1 MIKRLETMKV
11 LPNTFDRL
19 WTDCSS
25 DILAAVER
33 VGASG
38 WYILG
43 KEVVAFEAALAVWAK
58 TPYVVGVANGMDAL
72 EIAFRIRGI
81 GPGDKVLTT
90 PLSAFPTA
98 LSILR
103 AGATPVYCDTDK
115 HGLLDVAAAEAA
127 FASHPDIKAIAPVH
141 LYGHLADMNALQ
153 TLADK
158 YGAIVFEDAAQAI
171 GATRHGIQVGD
182 NGRMASLS
190 FYPTKNLGV
199 LGDGGALLVHTE
211 ADNTVAQAMRNYG
224 QTAKYVHDIP
234 GLNSRLDE
242 VHAATLTDAFLPR
255 LSDWLKTRKRI
266 AKTYLENITHPA
278 VTLMPGPDTEGAGW
292 HLFPVL
298 VDIEKRDAF
307 VAYLQNAGIGAALH
321 YPILMPEQRA
331 ITDYSTPVICGNL
344 DTARRIANSEVSLPI
359 HPYLSEEEQAYV
371 IATINAWSE

>member
-25 DILAAVER
+25 DVLAAVER

-127 FASHPDIKAIAPVH
+127 FANHPDIKAIAPVH

-153 TLADK
+153 ALADK

-171 GATRHGIQVGD
+171 GATRHGMQVGD

-199 LGDGGALLVHTE
+199 LGDAGALLVHTE
-211 ADNTVAQAMRNYG
+211 ADNKVAQAMRNYG

-307 VAYLQNAGIGAALH
+307 VTYLQNAGIGAALH

>member
-1 MIKRLETMKV
+1 M
-11 LPNTFDRL
+11 
-19 WTDCSS
+19 
-25 DILAAVER
+25 
-33 VGASG
+33 
-38 WYILG
+38 
-43 KEVVAFEAALAVWAK
+43 
-58 TPYVVGVANGMDAL
+58 
-72 EIAFRIRGI
+72 
-81 GPGDKVLTT
+81 
-90 PLSAFPTA
+90 
-98 LSILR
+98 
-103 AGATPVYCDTDK
+103 
-115 HGLLDVAAAEAA
+115 
-127 FASHPDIKAIAPVH
+127 
-141 LYGHLADMNALQ
+141 
-153 TLADK
+153 
-158 YGAIVFEDAAQAI
+158 
-171 GATRHGIQVGD
+171 QVGD

-199 LGDGGALLVHTE
+199 LGDAGALLVHTE

-307 VAYLQNAGIGAALH
+307 VTYLQNAGIGAALH